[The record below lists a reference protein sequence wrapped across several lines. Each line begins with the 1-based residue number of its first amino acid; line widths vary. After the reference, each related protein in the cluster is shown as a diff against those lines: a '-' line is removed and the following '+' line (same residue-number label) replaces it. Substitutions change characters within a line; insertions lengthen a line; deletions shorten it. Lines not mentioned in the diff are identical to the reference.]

1 MTAKHKLTSKRNI
14 IPFLVLSFCL
24 HGNFLF
30 GQSPTEPIIRDLV
43 AKALFTLNNHDTTEF
58 KKLFVGI
65 PKNMTG
71 IFFLSQLDII
81 QPQLSE
87 ISSLPIYKI
96 EIIDISNLD
105 YRNQIKKKVNTSI
118 M

>member
-1 MTAKHKLTSKRNI
+1 
-14 IPFLVLSFCL
+14 
-24 HGNFLF
+24 
-30 GQSPTEPIIRDLV
+30 
-43 AKALFTLNNHDTTEF
+43 
-58 KKLFVGI
+58 
-65 PKNMTG
+65 MTG